1 MQRTYLAALGL
12 GALLASGAAL
22 TLSPL
27 APLPAAGAATLF
39 ESRPVEASRFVILAK
54 PVARSDWSL
63 IVLEQLRPA
72 PSCWQ
77 QRPDGLIDA
86 SLTRFDYSGI
96 CSRYIDS
103 NGYSLRV
110 KGVDLANRYRLQLR
124 QRGQDLQLLGSSPDS
139 SEDLLLGRGSV
150 QRRDRDGFVAISL
163 EPGWQLRRRV
173 YGGQTLSHIYFA
185 SDGSLSQ
192 LSRSAETFTA
202 SSLAR
207 GESSE
212 PRARGALGLGRGEVR
227 SGYGSV
233 GFGSGPISLRV
244 IPFRE

>member
-173 YGGQTLSHIYFA
+173 YGARPSATFTSPATAA
-185 SDGSLSQ
+185 SANSPGLRRRSQPPAWPAGSLLNHEHEGPWALGGVRSDRATAVWA
-192 LSRSAETFTA
+192 SAVDRSAC
-202 SSLAR
+202 
-207 GESSE
+207 G
-212 PRARGALGLGRGEVR
+212 
-227 SGYGSV
+227 
-233 GFGSGPISLRV
+233 
-244 IPFRE
+244 

>member
-12 GALLASGAAL
+12 GALLTSGAAL
-22 TLSPL
+22 ALSPL
-27 APLPAAGAATLF
+27 APLPAARAATLF

-72 PSCWQ
+72 PACWR

-86 SLTRFDYSGI
+86 ALTRFDFTGI
-96 CSRYIDS
+96 CGRYIDS

-110 KGVDLANRYRLQLR
+110 KGVDLASRYRLQLR
-124 QRGQDLQLLGSSPDS
+124 QLGQELQLLGSSPDS

-150 QRRDRDGFVAISL
+150 QRRDRDGFVAMSL
-163 EPGWQLRRRV
+163 EPGWQLRRRI

-185 SDGSLSQ
+185 SEASLSQ
-192 LSRSAETFTA
+192 LSRPAETVPPL
-202 SSLAR
+202 SLAR
-207 GESSE
+207 GESAE
-212 PRARGALGLGRGEVR
+212 PRARGASGLGRGQVR
-227 SGYGSV
+227 SGYGN
-233 GFGSGPISLRV
+233 GPITLQV